1 MAIQTDVRSIFYYG
15 LKIDSLN
22 RVIDFKE
29 GIIVRKAII
38 PIGSY
43 TGIKL
48 ANEIKKSMDA
58 VGDNVYTV
66 TFNRVNRKLTISS
79 TVVFQ
84 LLTFSGINIGTSAFA
99 TMGFNTLAD
108 KTGSIAYDSDV
119 AIGYAYTTQF
129 PLQSHKPTKNNRK
142 AIDGQINKSS
152 SGVIEVVK
160 FGNERFLSFEN
171 AYITNNTFPPGSII
185 LNNPT
190 GVEEFIQFMEWATEK
205 YLLEIMIDSE
215 KPNEFQTFILEST
228 ETDPKGLDFE
238 LVELYDR
245 GYPDCFRS
253 GVLKFRLME

>member
-1 MAIQTDVRSIFYYG
+1 MAIQTDVRSTFYYG

-29 GIIVRKAII
+29 GLVVKKAII
-38 PIGSY
+38 PIGQY
-43 TGIKL
+43 TGQQL
-48 ANEIKKSMDA
+48 ANEIKKAMDTA
-58 VGDNVYTV
+58 GDNIYTV

-79 TVVFQ
+79 NVVFQ
-84 LLTFSGINIGTSAFA
+84 LLTSSGINIGTTAFA
-99 TMGFNTLAD
+99 TMGFNNLAD
-108 KTGSIAYDSDV
+108 KTGSIAYDSDFG
-119 AIGYAYTTQF
+119 IGYAYTTQF

-171 AYITNNTFPPGSII
+171 AYITNIPQSPDSII
-185 LNNPT
+185 INNPT
-190 GVEEFIQFMEWATEK
+190 GVEEFVQFMEWATEK
-205 YLLEIMIDSE
+205 YILEIMIDS
-215 KPNEFQTFILEST
+215 KNPNDFQTFILEST

-245 GYPDCFRS
+245 GFPECFRS
-253 GVLKFRLME
+253 GILKFRLME